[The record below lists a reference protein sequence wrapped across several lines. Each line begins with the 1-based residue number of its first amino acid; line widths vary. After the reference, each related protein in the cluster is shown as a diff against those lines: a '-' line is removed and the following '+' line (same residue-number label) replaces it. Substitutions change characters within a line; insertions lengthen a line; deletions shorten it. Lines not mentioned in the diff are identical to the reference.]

1 MAEQRNRRIFQTAG
15 IAVNNYDG
23 CKNKQQQRDEI
34 EIGTRWNLLQ
44 RNILFA
50 PENKNNYFDQIRAFF
65 L

>member
-1 MAEQRNRRIFQTAG
+1 MAEQWNRRIFQTAG

-23 CKNKQQQRDEI
+23 CKNKQQRDEI

-50 PENKNNYFDQIRAFF
+50 PEN
-65 L
+65 